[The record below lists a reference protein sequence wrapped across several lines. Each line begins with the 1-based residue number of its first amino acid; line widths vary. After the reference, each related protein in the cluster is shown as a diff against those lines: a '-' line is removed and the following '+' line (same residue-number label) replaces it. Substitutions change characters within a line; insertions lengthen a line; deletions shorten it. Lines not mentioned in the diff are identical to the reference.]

1 MRIGIDARWIFE
13 KISGIGSYTQELIA
27 HLLEVDQQNQYVL
40 IFGSRAVME
49 RTARHAR
56 LNERRNVETVLYEHS
71 PFSWRSH
78 VLLPR
83 RLRKLNLDIYH
94 APNYMIPF
102 PAFAKSPSR
111 RTACVMTIHDLIPLK
126 FPDHAPKSK
135 KTRLF
140 PLFKKIMLAAAARAD
155 LIIAPSSCSRND
167 IIDLLKIP
175 EAKRDRVAV
184 IPEGVNE
191 RYRPL
196 AQPPYAKVVLYVGR
210 QDPYKN
216 LAVLIKAFARV
227 REVVPGSVLRVIG
240 PPDKRYPEAFE
251 LARELGILPHIDWH
265 GYVDNEGLLDAY
277 QQAAVLV
284 LPTRYEGFGLPV
296 LEAMACGTPVVCSN
310 VSSLPEVAGD
320 AALMAAPGDVPAL
333 AEHIVNVLT
342 RPELARDLR
351 EKGLARAA
359 QFTWRKTAE
368 LTLKAYQAAKENI

>member
-13 KISGIGSYTQELIA
+13 KISGIGSYTQELIT
-27 HLLEVDQQNQYVL
+27 HLLDVDSQNQYVL

-49 RTARHAR
+49 RTAQLAK
-56 LNERRNVETVLYEHS
+56 LEGRRNVETVFYPHS
-71 PFSWRSH
+71 PFSWRSQA
-78 VLLPR
+78 LFPR

-102 PAFAKSPSR
+102 PAFPKGASR
-111 RTACVMTIHDLIPLK
+111 KTACVMTIHDLIPLK

-140 PLFKKIMLAAAARAD
+140 PVFRKLMLEAAARAD
-155 LIIAPSSCSRND
+155 LIIAPSECSRSD
-167 IIDLLKIP
+167 IIEFLKIP
-175 EAKRDRVAV
+175 GAKQKDVVV

-196 AQPPYAKVVLYVGR
+196 PHLSSSKVVLYVGR

-216 LAVLIKAFARV
+216 LSALVRAFAAV
-227 REVVPGSVLRVIG
+227 RESVPSAVLRVIG

-251 LARELGILPHIDWH
+251 LARELGLLPHIDWH
-265 GYVDNEGLLDAY
+265 GYVDHDGLTEAY

-284 LPTRYEGFGLPV
+284 LPSRYEGFGLPV

-320 AALMAAPGDVPAL
+320 AALMTAPGDVPAL

-342 RPELARDLR
+342 RPELARELR

-359 QFTWRKTAE
+359 QFTWRQTAE
-368 LTLKAYQAAKENI
+368 LTLKAYQAAKKNA